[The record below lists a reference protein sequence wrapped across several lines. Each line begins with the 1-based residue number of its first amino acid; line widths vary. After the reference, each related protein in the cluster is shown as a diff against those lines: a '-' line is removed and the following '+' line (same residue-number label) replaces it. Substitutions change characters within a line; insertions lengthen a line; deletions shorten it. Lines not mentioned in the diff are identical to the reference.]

1 MLAAVAQLHAPGKSK
16 RALVRRSLTNPR
28 ISRNFRKLQNTNSAA
43 AEIAIR
49 FGPKILL
56 ECARLK
62 TGPKY
67 PCTRI
72 DYGYKSSFSL
82 NHYVQSLRPAHTQP
96 RTEKSTQ
103 NSHLESGWRWDRVYS
118 TLGVGLVIKVPVVH
132 LLVPFDY
139 SILRAHLGHT

>member
-1 MLAAVAQLHAPGKSK
+1 VCP
-16 RALVRRSLTNPR
+16 T
-28 ISRNFRKLQNTNSAA
+28 
-43 AEIAIR
+43 IR

-82 NHYVQSLRPAHTQP
+82 NHKLNHY
-96 RTEKSTQ
+96 
-103 NSHLESGWRWDRVYS
+103 DRRI
-118 TLGVGLVIKVPVVH
+118 LV
-132 LLVPFDY
+132 
-139 SILRAHLGHT
+139 